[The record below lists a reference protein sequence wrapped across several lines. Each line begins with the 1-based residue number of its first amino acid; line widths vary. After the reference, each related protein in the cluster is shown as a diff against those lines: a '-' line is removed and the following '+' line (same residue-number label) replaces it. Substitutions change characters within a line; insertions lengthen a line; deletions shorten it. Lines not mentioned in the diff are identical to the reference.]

1 MENKQP
7 EAIVSAL
14 LDPDPKAQEEL
25 RRKRDA
31 DARSLVISRFTAAF
45 VLLGVALG
53 IVAAYLVGE
62 RVSTGG
68 LWGGIGGAAIGQ
80 AVGAWRARRC
90 AAQRSIQAGPL
101 HRSA

>member
-1 MENKQP
+1 MTRSIPQP
-7 EAIVSAL
+7 RRVGVGRNGLFDQRYVVDNFSLILKAL
-14 LDPDPKAQEEL
+14 
-25 RRKRDA
+25 
-31 DARSLVISRFTAAF
+31 F
-45 VLLGVALG
+45 LL
-53 IVAAYLVGE
+53 AAYLVGE